1 MGQYLGSFLFYWGV
15 GVAPHWFNFL
25 LLSGEADVLGEK
37 AIPMKFTFSF
47 SIVTFFFY
55 GGRQGCHVIFIPEYN
70 IKEIRIL
77 EV

>member
-1 MGQYLGSFLFYWGV
+1 MGQYLVSFLFYWGV

-47 SIVTFFFY
+47 SIVTFFLWGQAGVSCYFY
-55 GGRQGCHVIFIPEYN
+55 P
-70 IKEIRIL
+70 
-77 EV
+77 

>member
-1 MGQYLGSFLFYWGV
+1 MGQYLVSFLFYWGV

-47 SIVTFFFY
+47 SIVTFFFFM
-55 GGRQGCHVIFIPEYN
+55 GAGRGVMLFLSLSTTLKKLGY
-70 IKEIRIL
+70 
-77 EV
+77 